1 METPARKDSF
11 ESGFIAGWFEA
22 RGIVGQPTLE
32 QIQAAI
38 SAFARFVT
46 PWRNDEEA
54 FPGA

>member
-1 METPARKDSF
+1 MENMAGKDSF

-38 SAFARFVT
+38 SAFARFIT
-46 PWRNDEEA
+46 PWRTGEEA

>member
-1 METPARKDSF
+1 MAGKDSF

-38 SAFARFVT
+38 SAFARFIT
-46 PWRNDEEA
+46 PWRTGEEA